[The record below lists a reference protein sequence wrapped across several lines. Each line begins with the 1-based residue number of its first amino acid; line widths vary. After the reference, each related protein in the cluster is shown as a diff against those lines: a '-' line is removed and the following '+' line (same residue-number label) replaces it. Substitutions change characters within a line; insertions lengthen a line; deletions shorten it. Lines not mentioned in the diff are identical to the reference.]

1 MRIVIVVGLVDTVDR
16 NKKKRKN
23 LICGM
28 KSHAS
33 LWMWG

>member
-16 NKKKRKN
+16 NKKSHKN
-23 LICGM
+23 PTCGM

-33 LWMWG
+33 LWMWV